1 MLSVLLKPL
10 LFTVPRRSAT
20 ATAAVRGMSSSLDS
34 EGLTQRMF
42 QLKVDPLTGKSE
54 WVVIE
59 EDEEDIGNQITP
71 KALLAATSYLDM
83 LNDARRNRAFRQAI
97 DQTVTGPCH
106 VLDIGAGTGLL
117 SMMAARAMGLS
128 DSKGSSGLN
137 GMVTACESYLPMVKL
152 MKKVLRANGM
162 DGKIRI
168 INKRSDELD
177 IGVDIPSRADV
188 LVSEILDSELLGE
201 GLIPTLQHAH
211 DKLLI
216 EYPQTVP
223 YRATIYGQMHDLV
236 NREAG
241 VSDGIRLVPN
251 GMFDLLG
258 IKKQQ
263 YAMHCNSMKEGIK
276 LLSEPFKVFDF
287 DFWRRPDSS
296 RETELHIKATNDGTV
311 HAIISWWLLQLDSE
325 GTIFYSTGPDWIHSP
340 SDLKELNSSFP
351 SSGNWCDH
359 WKQSVWFTSSS
370 GLHVFK
376 DEEVWLHAVHTETS
390 ISYQFETS
398 QDKKSVTRRD
408 LCIRDCE
415 IVLPPERI
423 ALYGDNCWR
432 CLMLN
437 AIGKALRQRVH
448 QLCLVADDS
457 IFLAIAVAHLSK
469 SSHVIPLFPGLGK
482 KGSEYLQRV
491 AAANNYTMDRIEV
504 LKKKDLQS
512 ALQDSNQRKISLF
525 VAEPFYYGNDSVLPW
540 QNLRFWKDRTLL
552 DSVLSK
558 DVLIMPCRGLLRACA
573 MYLPDLWR
581 SRCCLKEVEGFDHS
595 AVNTTLGGCGGL
607 PYTEEGPFLP
617 FFIWQCGDTKILSE
631 TTTILEFDFSK
642 PMNSCSGK
650 TQVQFRE
657 SGMCHGFVL
666 WIDWVL
672 DAEDNTVLSTGPDKR
687 HWKQAVKLLNE
698 PVEVGNANI
707 FSTEIEAFFD
717 PSNGEL
723 SLKHAFVVKQR

>member
-1 MLSVLLKPL
+1 
-10 LFTVPRRSAT
+10 
-20 ATAAVRGMSSSLDS
+20 
-34 EGLTQRMF
+34 
-42 QLKVDPLTGKSE
+42 
-54 WVVIE
+54 
-59 EDEEDIGNQITP
+59 
-71 KALLAATSYLDM
+71 
-83 LNDARRNRAFRQAI
+83 
-97 DQTVTGPCH
+97 
-106 VLDIGAGTGLL
+106 
-117 SMMAARAMGLS
+117 
-128 DSKGSSGLN
+128 
-137 GMVTACESYLPMVKL
+137 
-152 MKKVLRANGM
+152 M

-223 YRATIYGQMHDLV
+223 YRATIYGQVVECTYLWEMHDLV

-258 IKKQQ
+258 IKRQQ

-325 GTIFYSTGPDWIHSP
+325 GTIFYSTGPDWIHCP
-340 SDLKELNSSFP
+340 S
-351 SSGNWCDH
+351 G
-359 WKQSVWFTSSS
+359 
-370 GLHVFK
+370 FK
-376 DEEVWLHAVHTETS
+376 DLIHPSLALG
-390 ISYQFETS
+390 IG
-398 QDKKSVTRRD
+398 VT
-408 LCIRDCE
+408 IGNKVFGSPQAQ

-423 ALYGDNCWR
+423 ALYGDDCWR

-491 AAANNYTMDRIEV
+491 AAANNYTMDRIEI

-512 ALQDSNQRKISLF
+512 TLQDSNQRKISLF

-540 QNLRFWKDRTLL
+540 QNLRFWKDRSLL
-552 DSVLSK
+552 DSILSK

-573 MYLPDLWR
+573 MYLP
-581 SRCCLKEVEGFDHS
+581 
-595 AVNTTLGGCGGL
+595 
-607 PYTEEGPFLP
+607 
-617 FFIWQCGDTKILSE
+617 ILSE
-631 TTTILEFDFSK
+631 TITILEFDFSK
-642 PMNSCSGK
+642 PMSPCSGK
-650 TQVQFRE
+650 TQVPFRE

-666 WIDWVL
+666 WIDDCGCWMQ
-672 DAEDNTVLSTGPDKR
+672 DNVLSTGPDKR

-698 PVEVGNANI
+698 PVEVGHTE
-707 FSTEIEAFFD
+707 FSSTEMEAFFD

-723 SLKHAFVVKQR
+723 SLKHALVLNQR

>member
-34 EGLTQRMF
+34 GGSTQRMF

-59 EDEEDIGNQITP
+59 EEEEEIGNQTTP

-97 DQTVTGPCH
+97 DKTVTGPCH

-128 DSKGSSGLN
+128 ESKGSSSLN

-223 YRATIYGQMHDLV
+223 YRATIYGQ
-236 NREAG
+236 
-241 VSDGIRLVPN
+241 
-251 GMFDLLG
+251 
-258 IKKQQ
+258 
-263 YAMHCNSMKEGIK
+263 
-276 LLSEPFKVFDF
+276 
-287 DFWRRPDSS
+287 
-296 RETELHIKATNDGTV
+296 
-311 HAIISWWLLQLDSE
+311 
-325 GTIFYSTGPDWIHSP
+325 
-340 SDLKELNSSFP
+340 
-351 SSGNWCDH
+351 
-359 WKQSVWFTSSS
+359 
-370 GLHVFK
+370 
-376 DEEVWLHAVHTETS
+376 
-390 ISYQFETS
+390 
-398 QDKKSVTRRD
+398 
-408 LCIRDCE
+408 
-415 IVLPPERI
+415 
-423 ALYGDNCWR
+423 
-432 CLMLN
+432 
-437 AIGKALRQRVH
+437 
-448 QLCLVADDS
+448 
-457 IFLAIAVAHLSK
+457 
-469 SSHVIPLFPGLGK
+469 
-482 KGSEYLQRV
+482 
-491 AAANNYTMDRIEV
+491 
-504 LKKKDLQS
+504 
-512 ALQDSNQRKISLF
+512 
-525 VAEPFYYGNDSVLPW
+525 
-540 QNLRFWKDRTLL
+540 
-552 DSVLSK
+552 
-558 DVLIMPCRGLLRACA
+558 
-573 MYLPDLWR
+573 DLWR

-607 PYTEEGPFLP
+607 PNTEEGPFLP

-631 TTTILEFDFSK
+631 TITILEFDFSK
-642 PMNSCSGK
+642 PMSPCSGK
-650 TQVQFRE
+650 TQVPFRE

-672 DAEDNTVLSTGPDKR
+672 DGEDNTVLSTGPDKR

-698 PVEVGNANI
+698 PVEVGHAE
-707 FSTEIEAFFD
+707 FSSTEMEAFFD

-723 SLKHAFVVKQR
+723 TLKHAFVLNQR

>member
-10 LFTVPRRSAT
+10 LFTFPRRSAT

-34 EGLTQRMF
+34 GGLTQRMF
-42 QLKVDPLTGKSE
+42 QLKVDPLTGRSE

-59 EDEEDIGNQITP
+59 EEEDDIGNQTTP

-97 DQTVTGPCH
+97 DKTVTGPCH

-128 DSKGSSGLN
+128 ESTGSSGLN

-201 GLIPTLQHAH
+201 GIIPTLQHAH

-216 EYPQTVP
+216 ENPQTVP
-223 YRATIYGQMHDLV
+223 YRATIYGQLVECTYLWEMHDLV

-258 IKKQQ
+258 VKRQQ

-311 HAIISWWLLQLDSE
+311 HAIISWWLLQLDSG
-325 GTIFYSTGPDWIHSP
+325 GTIFYSTGPDWIHCP

-376 DEEVWLHAVHTETS
+376 DEEVQLYAVHTETS

-398 QDKKSVTRRD
+398 QNKKSVTRRD
-408 LCIRDCE
+408 FCIRDCQ

-423 ALYGDNCWR
+423 ALYGDNYWR

-437 AIGKALRQRVH
+437 AIGKALLFDLNFSSIFFSFFSCVREYISCV
-448 QLCLVADDS
+448 LVADDS

-504 LKKKDLQS
+504 LKKDLQS
-512 ALQDSNQRKISLF
+512 TLQDSNQRKISLF

-558 DVLIMPCRGLLRACA
+558 DALIMPCRGLLRACA
-573 MYLPDLWR
+573 MYLP
-581 SRCCLKEVEGFDHS
+581 
-595 AVNTTLGGCGGL
+595 
-607 PYTEEGPFLP
+607 
-617 FFIWQCGDTKILSE
+617 ILSE

-642 PMNSCSGK
+642 PMSSCSGK
-650 TQVQFRE
+650 TQVPFRE

-687 HWKQAVKLLNE
+687 HWKQAVKLLSE
-698 PVEVGNANI
+698 PLEVGDADI

-723 SLKHAFVVKQR
+723 TLKHAFLKKQR

>member
-34 EGLTQRMF
+34 GASTQRMF
-42 QLKVDPLTGKSE
+42 QLKVDPLTGKAE

-59 EDEEDIGNQITP
+59 EEEEEIGNQTTP
-71 KALLAATSYLDM
+71 KALLATTSYLDM

-97 DQTVTGPCH
+97 DKTVTGPCH

-128 DSKGSSGLN
+128 ESKGSSSLN
-137 GMVTACESYLPMVKL
+137 EMVTACESYLPMVKL

-223 YRATIYGQMHDLV
+223 YRATIYGQVVECTYLWEMHDLV

-241 VSDGIRLVPN
+241 VSDGICLVPN

-258 IKKQQ
+258 IKRQQ
-263 YAMHCNSMKEGIK
+263 YAMHCNSMKEEIK

-311 HAIISWWLLQLDSE
+311 HAIISWWLLQLDCE
-325 GTIFYSTGPDWIHSP
+325 GTVFYSTGPDWIHCP
-340 SDLKELNSSFP
+340 SDFKELNSSFP

-376 DEEVWLHAVHTETS
+376 DEEVRLHAVHTETS
-390 ISYQFETS
+390 ISYRFETS
-398 QDKKSVTRRD
+398 QDKKSVTRHD
-408 LCIRDCE
+408 FCIRDCQ
-415 IVLPPERI
+415 IVLSPERI
-423 ALYGDNCWR
+423 ALYGDDCWR
-432 CLMLN
+432 CLMVN

-491 AAANNYTMDRIEV
+491 AAANNYTMDRIEI

-512 ALQDSNQRKISLF
+512 TLQDSNQRKISFF

-540 QNLRFWKDRTLL
+540 QNLRF
-552 DSVLSK
+552 
-558 DVLIMPCRGLLRACA
+558 
-573 MYLPDLWR
+573 
-581 SRCCLKEVEGFDHS
+581 
-595 AVNTTLGGCGGL
+595 
-607 PYTEEGPFLP
+607 
-617 FFIWQCGDTKILSE
+617 
-631 TTTILEFDFSK
+631 
-642 PMNSCSGK
+642 
-650 TQVQFRE
+650 
-657 SGMCHGFVL
+657 
-666 WIDWVL
+666 
-672 DAEDNTVLSTGPDKR
+672 
-687 HWKQAVKLLNE
+687 
-698 PVEVGNANI
+698 
-707 FSTEIEAFFD
+707 
-717 PSNGEL
+717 
-723 SLKHAFVVKQR
+723 